1 MNEKELVVF
10 TNGCFDV
17 IHAGHIHLLRQ
28 AKLMGTKLIVGLN
41 SDLSI
46 RRLKGKL
53 RPINGQNDR
62 LLILSAIRYV
72 DDVIIFEEDD
82 PLNLIKRVKPD
93 ILVKGSDYS
102 TNNIIGADYVISN
115 GGTVKTVDIV
125 KGRSTSNI
133 IERLSVQSP

>member
-1 MNEKELVVF
+1 MNEKESVVF
-10 TNGCFDV
+10 TNGCFDI

-28 AKLMGTKLIVGLN
+28 AKLMGKKLIVGLN

-46 RRLKGKL
+46 RRLKGKS

-102 TNNIIGADYVISN
+102 AKNIIGADYVISN
-115 GGTVKTVDIV
+115 GGIVKTVDIV
-125 KGRSTSNI
+125 EGRSTSNI